1 MASVSVSVSVSVE
14 TRPVARECLQ
24 GRLDSTADRAAR
36 EFLGSTADAAAGW
49 AWVSSGAAAAAD
61 WGEEVGELIRRGRR
75 AAALRVWKEA
85 WDASGVGA
93 GAAAD

>member
-1 MASVSVSVSVSVE
+1 MASVSVSVE

-24 GRLDSTADRAAR
+24 GRLDSTADRAA
-36 EFLGSTADAAAGW
+36 GW
-49 AWVSSGAAAAAD
+49 AWVSSGAAAAAASTD